1 MANYKRSTPR
11 KTYKRTGS
19 KNKVLSKFLKAAYN
33 RKANAVGTLMRRA
46 SKSSEVKRLSKKDR
60 YFLFSEMGSIL
71 KQKSAF
77 SKGWW
82 AAKGQNPRFKRT
94 KGYKANKGYSK
105 RY

>member
-1 MANYKRSTPR
+1 MANYKKGSSRR
-11 KTYKRTGS
+11 TYKRTGS

-33 RKANAVGTLMRRA
+33 RKANGVGNLMRRA
-46 SKSSEVKRLSKKDR
+46 SKSSEVKKLSKKDR

-77 SKGWW
+77 SQGWW
-82 AAKGQNPRFKRT
+82 AAKGQNPRFKKT
-94 KGYKANKGYSK
+94 KGYKK